1 MRNIAIASIFMLLVG
16 LLLLATS
23 AFAQV
28 PRKGFVSEI
37 MNGGRVVDG
46 KELSVGEIPFTKGQ
60 GSPFSLMI
68 VPKDTNSVREIEIVK
83 ARYYQGD
90 VIRDIPIMINQWN
103 VPALVEI
110 GSDNTAIFTKYRV
123 FVGFGQDIEGY

>member
-1 MRNIAIASIFMLLVG
+1 MKQLILTVILILG
-16 LLLLATS
+16 TLAVS
-23 AFAQV
+23 AQV
-28 PRKGFVSEI
+28 PKKGFVSEI
-37 MNGGRVVDG
+37 MNGGRIVDG
-46 KELSVGEIPFTKGQ
+46 KEILVGELPFYKGQ

-68 VPKDTNSVREIEIVK
+68 VPKDSSNVKEVEIVK

-90 VIRDIPIMINQWN
+90 VVRDVPIMVNQWN
-103 VPALVEI
+103 VPALVEM